1 MPFFSIITVCYNSKK
16 TIEKTLQSVLS
27 QTEQDFE
34 YILIDGASTDG
45 TLDILRAWE
54 PKFGGRMKLVSEPDA
69 GIYDAMNKGIRMA
82 RGTLVGIVNSDDFY
96 QSDALERVKA
106 HYDPSLRYQILYGAQ
121 NNIDD
126 DGDITTVEFVAGCIV
141 NLRLHWQVW
150 DYSSLPFN
158 LLGQICPRFILMWFA
173 LSIPGVALC
182 TLLHRLFTA
191 VK

>member
-1 MPFFSIITVCYNSKK
+1 MMDTEHFVVSVEWNKGVVTSDGSEETLSTVKS
-16 TIEKTLQSVLS
+16 TLWGVFALLLLLCGGIC
-27 QTEQDFE
+27 F
-34 YILIDGASTDG
+34 
-45 TLDILRAWE
+45 TL
-54 PKFGGRMKLVSEPDA
+54 MYLVSGSELS
-69 GIYDAMNKGIRMA
+69 
-82 RGTLVGIVNSDDFY
+82 LVKKWLLSTCI
-96 QSDALERVKA
+96 
-106 HYDPSLRYQILYGAQ
+106 
-121 NNIDD
+121 
-126 DGDITTVEFVAGCIV
+126 ITTVEFVAGCIV

>member
-1 MPFFSIITVCYNSKK
+1 MELLPVF
-16 TIEKTLQSVLS
+16 
-27 QTEQDFE
+27 
-34 YILIDGASTDG
+34 
-45 TLDILRAWE
+45 
-54 PKFGGRMKLVSEPDA
+54 
-69 GIYDAMNKGIRMA
+69 
-82 RGTLVGIVNSDDFY
+82 
-96 QSDALERVKA
+96 ALG
-106 HYDPSLRYQILYGAQ
+106 SILYGLTE
-121 NNIDD
+121 ILWR
-126 DGDITTVEFVAGCIV
+126 GWTHWTMLLCGGICFTLMYLVSGSGLSLVKKWLLSTCIITTVEFVAGCIV

>member
-1 MPFFSIITVCYNSKK
+1 MELLPVF
-16 TIEKTLQSVLS
+16 
-27 QTEQDFE
+27 
-34 YILIDGASTDG
+34 
-45 TLDILRAWE
+45 
-54 PKFGGRMKLVSEPDA
+54 
-69 GIYDAMNKGIRMA
+69 
-82 RGTLVGIVNSDDFY
+82 
-96 QSDALERVKA
+96 ALG
-106 HYDPSLRYQILYGAQ
+106 SILYGLTE
-121 NNIDD
+121 ILWR
-126 DGDITTVEFVAGCIV
+126 GWTHWTMLLCGGICFTLMYLVSGSELSLVKKWLLSTCIITTVEFVAGCIV

>member
-1 MPFFSIITVCYNSKK
+1 MELLPVF
-16 TIEKTLQSVLS
+16 
-27 QTEQDFE
+27 
-34 YILIDGASTDG
+34 
-45 TLDILRAWE
+45 
-54 PKFGGRMKLVSEPDA
+54 
-69 GIYDAMNKGIRMA
+69 
-82 RGTLVGIVNSDDFY
+82 
-96 QSDALERVKA
+96 ALG
-106 HYDPSLRYQILYGAQ
+106 SILYGLTEILWRGWTHWTMLLCGGICFTLMYLVSGSELSLVKKWLL
-121 NNIDD
+121 NTCI
-126 DGDITTVEFVAGCIV
+126 ITTVEFVAGCIV

>member
-1 MPFFSIITVCYNSKK
+1 MELLPVF
-16 TIEKTLQSVLS
+16 
-27 QTEQDFE
+27 
-34 YILIDGASTDG
+34 
-45 TLDILRAWE
+45 
-54 PKFGGRMKLVSEPDA
+54 
-69 GIYDAMNKGIRMA
+69 
-82 RGTLVGIVNSDDFY
+82 
-96 QSDALERVKA
+96 ALG
-106 HYDPSLRYQILYGAQ
+106 SILYGLTE
-121 NNIDD
+121 IVWR
-126 DGDITTVEFVAGCIV
+126 GWTHWTMLLCGGICFTLMYLVSGSELSLVKKWLLSTCIITTVEFVAGCIV

>member
-1 MPFFSIITVCYNSKK
+1 MELLPVFALGSILYGLTEILWRGWTHWTMLLCGG
-16 TIEKTLQSVLS
+16 ICFTLMYLVSGSVLS
-27 QTEQDFE
+27 
-34 YILIDGASTDG
+34 LVKKWLLSTC
-45 TLDILRAWE
+45 I
-54 PKFGGRMKLVSEPDA
+54 
-69 GIYDAMNKGIRMA
+69 
-82 RGTLVGIVNSDDFY
+82 
-96 QSDALERVKA
+96 
-106 HYDPSLRYQILYGAQ
+106 
-121 NNIDD
+121 
-126 DGDITTVEFVAGCIV
+126 ITTVEFVAGCIV